1 MKNILKLIDHWIF
14 GTICG
19 KIVIVSLAVY
29 GIVMAALMAVRYD
42 HAMEIVKDARW
53 KAEQAAEE
61 WRGHH
66 ISRNVVFKDY
76 RRVRG
81 KGYVENLYE
90 GKKTVEGVEWVRPT
104 LEIINEPD
112 SMAVFSRYEKGRGSR
127 KGYLD
132 IYSGKVRISD
142 KFKHAWNFKN
152 GKNAVV
158 CLEND
163 SLYVINRN
171 GDIVSERGFRLS
183 PEWRFGFMFNDD
195 LCIMQENNG
204 KFGIINPNGEW
215 ILEPNYDWI
224 VRNPLNGDY
233 KVTRNNLFGVKNK
246 EMDEILPIKFNFI
259 DFREH
264 WNDPCKDAKW
274 FKDVAYW
281 ADNEDGTTEYYDE
294 TGKLLNKAKWGK

>member
-1 MKNILKLIDHWIF
+1 MKKILRKIDRWIF
-14 GTICG
+14 GTIGG
-19 KIVIVSLAVY
+19 KIIMGFLAVF
-29 GIVMAALMAVRYD
+29 GVVTLVSEAVRYD
-42 HAMEIVKDARW
+42 HAYEMVKAARW
-53 KAEQAAEE
+53 RAEQAAEE

-132 IYSGKVRISD
+132 IYSGRVMISD

-152 GKNAVV
+152 GRFAVA
-158 CLEND
+158 CMDND

-171 GDIVSERGFRLS
+171 GDMVSERGFRLS

-195 LCIMQENNG
+195 LCIMQENDG

-215 ILEPNYDWI
+215 ILKPEYDWI
-224 VRNPLNGDY
+224 VRNPYNGDY
-233 KVTRNNLFGVKNK
+233 KVMIGERHGIIDKKIKEVLPVKFK
-246 EMDEILPIKFNFI
+246 YVHFEEP
-259 DFREH
+259 
-264 WNDPCKDAKW
+264 WNDPYTDEKW
-274 FKDVAYW
+274 IKDVAYW
-281 ADNEDGTTEYYDE
+281 AETEDGTMEYYDE
-294 TGKLLNKAKWGK
+294 KGKLLKTAKWKR